1 VGLGWARGEEDLIL
15 TIFSRCRNSWL
26 SRRHTQGQRAQLR
39 CKYQRNI
46 FTERNCAQHSRNKV
60 PIPPH
65 PSITHSI
72 LLCSRKSIP
81 PPFWC
86 PLFRVLLHKVFPQR
100 RCGYIIDVCVCSI
113 VCIVER
119 EPSWWSGKT
128 RGNIIRRIQFQNEK
142 ARNLP
147 NEVYSSRKT
156 LLRSFRDPVECNDLS
171 LNSLSS
177 VHPIHSSSQK
187 KIKTF

>member
-1 VGLGWARGEEDLIL
+1 MQ
-15 TIFSRCRNSWL
+15 S
-26 SRRHTQGQRAQLR
+26 
-39 CKYQRNI
+39 
-46 FTERNCAQHSRNKV
+46 KV
-60 PIPPH
+60 Y
-65 PSITHSI
+65 
-72 LLCSRKSIP
+72 P

-177 VHPIHSSSQK
+177 VHPIHPSSQK
-187 KIKTF
+187 KIKTFFLETSLLSFQKLRHTESTWFQFFLRNLFVKQFIESTNTIMHDSIGIKRERERRL

>member
-1 VGLGWARGEEDLIL
+1 MAISNLTHFAFGWGWAGAGLGLEEDLIL

-81 PPFWC
+81 P
-86 PLFRVLLHKVFPQR
+86 LLMSVISCAAAQGISTEALWIYY
-100 RCGYIIDVCVCSI
+100 RCVCVLYS
-113 VCIVER
+113 VYSWERAFLVER
-119 EPSWWSGKT
+119 ENAREYYSENSVSKRKGKE
-128 RGNIIRRIQFQNEK
+128 F
-142 ARNLP
+142 A
-147 NEVYSSRKT
+147 
-156 LLRSFRDPVECNDLS
+156 
-171 LNSLSS
+171 
-177 VHPIHSSSQK
+177 
-187 KIKTF
+187 